1 MIFVYND
8 KFVLHLIGGVAIFPE
23 RYIYI
28 YIYMYMIPLVIK
40 NDSFRCV
47 YIMDHVK
54 AES

>member
-28 YIYMYMIPLVIK
+28 YMIPLVIK

>member
-28 YIYMYMIPLVIK
+28 YIYVY
-40 NDSFRCV
+40 DSVSNKEWF
-47 YIMDHVK
+47 I
-54 AES
+54 

>member
-1 MIFVYND
+1 MSFTFS
-8 KFVLHLIGGVAIFPE
+8 KKKKKKRPGGGGRGGNFS
-23 RYIYI
+23 RKK
-28 YIYMYMIPLVIK
+28 YMLVIK